1 MMYTKIVSTRILT
14 KRVLEKA
21 KLYGIKIMDKDFISI
36 DFDIAEKDSSF
47 LSFLN
52 DRILVFTSIN
62 GIKGFIDL
70 LSSHNMS
77 TSSKSYSC
85 YCIDGRTSN
94 FAFKNNLNVIQ
105 TASTSMELAKKIVH
119 ENKHSKLLYFTCK
132 MRTFLF
138 EKCLKSYNID
148 IKIEIVY
155 KKTLTPSFVNN
166 FNGVMFFSAS
176 QVVSFCKSNLLDKE
190 VPVFCIGP
198 TTAKCLKKM
207 GHENISIA
215 SKAKEDDLINCVI
228 EYFQK

>member
-1 MMYTKIVSTRILT
+1 MYTKIVSTRILT

-36 DFDIAEKDSSF
+36 DFDIAEKNSSF

>member
-1 MMYTKIVSTRILT
+1 MYTKIVSTRILS

-36 DFDIAEKDSSF
+36 DFDIPEKNSSF

-70 LSSHNMS
+70 LNSHNIS
-77 TSSKSYSC
+77 ISSKSYPC

-94 FAFKNNLNVIQ
+94 FAFENNLNVIQ
-105 TASTSMELAKKIVH
+105 TASTSMELAKKIVQ

-138 EKCLKSYNID
+138 EKCLKSYQID

-176 QVVSFCKSNLLDKE
+176 QVVSFYKSNLLDKK
-190 VPVFCIGP
+190 VPAFCIGP
-198 TTAKCLKKM
+198 TTAKRLKKM

>member
-1 MMYTKIVSTRILT
+1 MYSKIVSTRILT

-21 KLYGIKIMDKDFISI
+21 KLHGIKIMDKDFISI
-36 DFDIAEKDSSF
+36 DFDIAENASF

-62 GIKGFIDL
+62 GIKGFINL
-70 LSSHNMS
+70 MNSHNMS

-94 FAFKNNLNVIQ
+94 FAFENNLNVIQ
-105 TASTSMELAKKIVH
+105 TASTSMELAKRIIQ
-119 ENKHSKLLYFTCK
+119 ENKHSKLVYFTCK
-132 MRTFLF
+132 MRTFPF
-138 EKCLKSYNID
+138 EKCLKSHGVD

-155 KKTLTPSFVNN
+155 KKTLRPSFVNN

-176 QVVSFCKSNLLDKE
+176 QVDSFCKSNFLDKK
-190 VPVFCIGP
+190 VPAFCIGP
-198 TTAKCLKKM
+198 TTAKSLKKM

-215 SKAKEDDLINCVI
+215 FKANEDDLINCVI